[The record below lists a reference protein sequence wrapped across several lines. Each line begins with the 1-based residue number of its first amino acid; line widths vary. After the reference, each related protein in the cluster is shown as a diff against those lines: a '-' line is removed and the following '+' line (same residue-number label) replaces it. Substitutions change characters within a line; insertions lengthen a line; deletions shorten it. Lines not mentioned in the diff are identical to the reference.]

1 MTIHKL
7 RKLMNMSESE
17 LTAKMQVL
25 EHKIQDADS
34 IDNYFSLLGKY
45 WELRDELKRRAS

>member
-7 RKLMNMSESE
+7 RKLMSMSKSE

-25 EHKIQDADS
+25 EHKIQDADN